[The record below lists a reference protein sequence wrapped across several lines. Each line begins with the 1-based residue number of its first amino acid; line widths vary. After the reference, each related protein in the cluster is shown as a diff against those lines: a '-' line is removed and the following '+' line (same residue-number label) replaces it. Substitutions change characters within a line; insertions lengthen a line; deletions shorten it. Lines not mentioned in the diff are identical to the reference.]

1 MSGRAISREGVSMAS
16 DFEDHCWKDIVP
28 PDVLGIYTHYER
40 NTFVGPSPALIAID
54 LYELSYQGGARPV
67 AEVAKTFP
75 SSCGENAFAA
85 IDPTKRLFAAARA
98 AGLPV
103 FYSTMD
109 TRADSLPGNVSAT
122 RRRKIQTDPALYAI
136 RSDFKPQQGDVVI
149 TKQRASI
156 FFGTPLVAHL
166 TQLGVRSV
174 VICGESTSGCVRASA
189 VDAYSHGFHVT
200 VVEECCFDRSALSH
214 KVNLFDLH
222 HKYAD
227 VMKVDEVVAHL
238 DTMAVR
244 KAS

>member
-1 MSGRAISREGVSMAS
+1 
-16 DFEDHCWKDIVP
+16 
-28 PDVLGIYTHYER
+28 
-40 NTFVGPSPALIAID
+40 
-54 LYELSYQGGARPV
+54 
-67 AEVAKTFP
+67 
-75 SSCGENAFAA
+75 
-85 IDPTKRLFAAARA
+85 
-98 AGLPV
+98 
-103 FYSTMD
+103 
-109 TRADSLPGNVSAT
+109 
-122 RRRKIQTDPALYAI
+122 
-136 RSDFKPQQGDVVI
+136 VVV

-166 TQLGVRSV
+166 TQLGVRSL

-200 VVEECCFDRSALSH
+200 VVEECCFDRSLLSH